1 MANQHPKPNR
11 QYLER
16 VKIAGFKSIRDV
28 SIELRPDI
36 NVLIGANGSGKSN
49 FIETFDFIHMLFT
62 QQLTRYVTDKGGA
75 DSILHFGRDTT
86 QSLHIL
92 LEYFIGSDTDATRT
106 YEVRLRPND
115 QDQLVITNELAR
127 YHQRA
132 RYEQSY
138 DKPVATNQFES
149 GLSQNQ
155 HITSRKAVGILEA
168 YRFPL
173 S

>member
-1 MANQHPKPNR
+1 
-11 QYLER
+11 
-16 VKIAGFKSIRDV
+16 
-28 SIELRPDI
+28 
-36 NVLIGANGSGKSN
+36 
-49 FIETFDFIHMLFT
+49 MLFT

-155 HITSRKAVGILEA
+155 HITSRKLLEILEA
-168 YRFPL
+168 YRIYHFHDAGPGLTTKADSKPAGQRHSEQRNQHCRVALPIRKRLGSIRLSRASCAGFPIF
-173 S
+173 